1 MCLRKREIE
10 KGILS
15 LPPSPYLPPSLS
27 LSLTGVTHVS
37 EDTSTSS
44 DKEAVEAN
52 QGTMALYRG
61 HPQKVGELLKIL
73 EVAKVIR
80 RYMAGNEITRFDQT
94 SADR

>member
-1 MCLRKREIE
+1 MGRRKCV
-10 KGILS
+10 S
-15 LPPSPYLPPSLS
+15 A
-27 LSLTGVTHVS
+27 GVTHVS

-61 HPQKVGELLKIL
+61 HPQKVGELLKNL